1 MGLVTLAATPI
12 VVTAERG
19 VGGDLG
25 QDDREAVEGSSI
37 HVWVRPE
44 GSVAAPMTGTSAAVS
59 RACSARTFAQSA
71 AKEQQVC
78 RAVVSRSGSDRTMA
92 QLCLA

>member
-12 VVTAERG
+12 VSHGGEG

-37 HVWVRPE
+37 HV
-44 GSVAAPMTGTSAAVS
+44 
-59 RACSARTFAQSA
+59 
-71 AKEQQVC
+71 
-78 RAVVSRSGSDRTMA
+78 
-92 QLCLA
+92 